1 VRVNGVSPGAIVW
14 PDGGAH
20 FGAAEKGRITAQT
33 PLARIGSP
41 EDVAGAVKYLLFDAP
56 FVTGQ
61 ILAVDGGRGI
71 HL

>member
-1 VRVNGVSPGAIVW
+1 VNGVSPGTIVW
-14 PDGGAH
+14 PDAGAH
-20 FGAAEKGRITAQT
+20 FAAAEKDRILAQT

-41 EDVAGAVKYLLFDAP
+41 EDIAGAVKYLLFEAP